1 MTRQAMDIL
10 CTYDWPG
17 NVRELENAVERAMTL
32 CEGGIIQASDLPPSL
47 LANVKITAPSLDG
60 GAAMTLPVVPDSAL
74 YPLHSGLEPGA
85 APERG
90 QAAEGEVLP
99 LKAYLLKQEQ
109 VHLSRAIQACGGN
122 KEQAALLLG
131 ISIATMY
138 RRLAGEDKEP

>member
-1 MTRQAMDIL
+1 
-10 CTYDWPG
+10 
-17 NVRELENAVERAMTL
+17 
-32 CEGGIIQASDLPPSL
+32 
-47 LANVKITAPSLDG
+47 
-60 GAAMTLPVVPDSAL
+60 MTLPVVPESAL
-74 YPLHSGLEPGA
+74 YPLHSGPEPGA
-85 APERG
+85 APEGG